1 MSEGVDDLLALLGI
15 DPDESQMS
23 DAERMASLSEE
34 DREAILLGMS
44 DEELEALRWDA
55 SFWLRPK
62 QQVPDGDWYITAL
75 IAGRG
80 FGKGIQLSTPILTG
94 NGWKTMG
101 EVVTGDEVFDET
113 GKLCKVESAH
123 APYMPDRMYKIT
135 FTDGTEIRC
144 DGDHLWSTWTV
155 EDQLRYYQETRYKN
169 GEPGVRP
176 LPENWVTW
184 SSRKIKNRATQIT
197 DKQWWEIVEKNRAG
211 VGTRVLAKEY
221 GIARNFIR
229 KYIETPE
236 LVVETFGA
244 QTRSTDELFKTQGD
258 RHLIHV
264 TEPLQYPEADL
275 PIDPWVLG
283 IMLAD
288 GNTATGAW
296 IATHVE
302 DREWLVGKLA
312 EHGYPAAT
320 ETYQLP
326 DKVGIPSLPPIWKS
340 LGLHEGKYVPE
351 EYFTASVAQRLAL
364 LQGLI
369 DGDGHLTSGTYNFT
383 NTNKK
388 LVDAVVRLAQSLGA
402 KTTVDHLEGADS
414 PRYKKK
420 CKDQWVVRFRSS
432 NDLVFTTLPR
442 KVEKHGK
449 PNRIFHVSHEIK
461 AIEEIAP
468 EIVRCLTVDSP
479 SKLYLV
485 TERFLSTHNTLAMSQ
500 WVRKMAMSRK
510 GIRIGIAA
518 RTAAD
523 VRNTV
528 VNGESG
534 ILAVHPDSERPE
546 YKPSTTS
553 LHWPNGSM
561 AQLLSSESPDSARGP
576 QYEVCVMDEF
586 AAWKTTPDS
595 SGATLYDNL
604 IAATRLGDN
613 PQLLL
618 ATTPKR
624 THVMRDLLEK
634 AKDPKQ
640 RIRIVRGSTFD
651 NKANLSRFYLE
662 NLIRRYGNSDLA
674 KQELM
679 GQMLEDAEGLVFTSE
694 MLRRAKELDPPRHF
708 PIRIIAVDP
717 TVSAGEDTK
726 SDECGIIAI
735 GATGERDMSQR
746 RAWVIG
752 DYSLRASP
760 DVWAKQV
767 ADVAQLHKTKFV
779 VVEKNQGGQLLQMA
793 INAVDPS
800 LKVFNVVATQGKRLR
815 SEPVVIAMQQG
826 RIGLTDDFPELED
839 QMLFYDPDDK
849 SSSPDRMDAMVWG
862 IISTIITPAN
872 GMRESQARLQTAG
885 SRRLPQSG
893 VGGLQRQHF
902 RAPRP
907 HQR

>member
-1 MSEGVDDLLALLGI
+1 
-15 DPDESQMS
+15 MS
-23 DAERMASLSEE
+23 DGERLASLSKE
-34 DREAILLGMS
+34 DREAILTSMS
-44 DEELEALRWDA
+44 DEELEALQWDA

-62 QQVPDGDWYITAL
+62 QVTPEGDWYITAL
-75 IAGRG
+75 VCGRG
-80 FGKGIQLSTPILTG
+80 FGKGIHLSTPILTG

-101 EVVTGDEVFDET
+101 EVEDGDEVFDET
-113 GKLCKVESAH
+113 GKLCKVEAAH
-123 APYMPDRMYKIT
+123 EPYMPDRMYKIT

-144 DGDHLWSTWTV
+144 DGDHLWSTWTI
-155 EDQLRYYQETRYKN
+155 EDQLRYVNELRYRD
-169 GEPGVRP
+169 GVPGARP
-176 LPENWVTW
+176 LPKSWTTW
-184 SSRKIKNRATQIT
+184 TSRKIKNRATQIS
-197 DKQWWEIVEKNRAG
+197 DEQWWEIVEKNRAG

-229 KYIETPE
+229 KYVDTPE
-236 LVVETFGA
+236 LVAETFGVE
-244 QTRSTDELFKTQGD
+244 TRNTDELCKTQGD

-296 IATHVE
+296 IATHVD

-312 EHGYPAAT
+312 EHGHPAAT

-326 DKVGIPSLPPIWKS
+326 EKVGIPSLPPVWKS
-340 LGLHEGKYVPE
+340 LGLHEGKYVPK

-369 DGDGHLTSGTYNFT
+369 DGDGHVNKNGSYSFT
-383 NTNKK
+383 NTNKN
-388 LVDAVVRLAQSLGA
+388 LVDAVVRLARSLGA
-402 KTTVDHLEGADS
+402 KTTLDFIEGSNS
-414 PRYKKK
+414 PRYRKK
-420 CKDQWVVRFRSS
+420 CKDQWQVRFRSS

-442 KVEKHGK
+442 KVAKHGGPTK
-449 PNRIFHVSHEIK
+449 VYHLSHEIK
-461 AIEEIAP
+461 SIEEIAP
-468 EIVRCLTVDSP
+468 ESVRCLTVGSA

-485 TERFLSTHNTLAMSQ
+485 TDRYISTHNTLAMSQ
-500 WVRKMAMSRK
+500 WIRKKAMEK
-510 GIRIGIAA
+510 PGLRIAIAA

-534 ILAVHPDSERPE
+534 ILAVHPPSERPE

-576 QYEVCVMDEF
+576 QYEICAADEF

-634 AKDPKQ
+634 AKDPAQ

-679 GQMLEDAEGLVFTSE
+679 GQMLEDAEGIVFTSE
-694 MLRRAKELDPPRHF
+694 MLSRAKELTPPRHY

-717 TVSAGEDTK
+717 TVSAGGDETK

-735 GATGERDMSQR
+735 GATGERDMSHR
-746 RAWVIG
+746 KAWVIG
-752 DYSLRASP
+752 DYSLRAAP

-767 ADVAQLHKTKFV
+767 VDAAQLHRTKFV

-793 INAVDPS
+793 INAVDPT
-800 LKVFNVVATQGKRLR
+800 LKVFNVVATQGKRTR

-839 QMLFYDPDDK
+839 QLLFYDPDDK

-862 IISTIITPAN
+862 IISTIITPAA
-872 GMRESQARLQTAG
+872 GMRESQARLVTAG

-902 RAPRP
+902 RAPRQS
-907 HQR
+907 QR